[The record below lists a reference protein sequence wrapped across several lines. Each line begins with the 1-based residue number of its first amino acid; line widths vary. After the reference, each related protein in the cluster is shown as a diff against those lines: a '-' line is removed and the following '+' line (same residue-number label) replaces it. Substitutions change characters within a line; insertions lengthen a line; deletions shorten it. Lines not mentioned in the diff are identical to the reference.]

1 MKVYPFLSTS
11 GLNLC
16 EGLYI
21 RTLLSQ
27 ILDYIIYHYYNYYYI
42 DYYDDYYDN
51 AMAAAVSFIIS
62 RSRKPKV
69 KWTNQMNND
78 VLEWGLGAWKGCWLP
93 INIKMHFLD
102 YLRVPFLIRLA
113 RPSTTKIPTVT
124 AKKASKTPSTK
135 TAAFQQFKQS
145 ELCCTSSVSW
155 KWNIKFY

>member
-51 AMAAAVSFIIS
+51 AMAAAVSFS

-78 VLEWGLGAWKGCWLP
+78 VLE
-93 INIKMHFLD
+93 
-102 YLRVPFLIRLA
+102 
-113 RPSTTKIPTVT
+113 
-124 AKKASKTPSTK
+124 
-135 TAAFQQFKQS
+135 
-145 ELCCTSSVSW
+145 
-155 KWNIKFY
+155 